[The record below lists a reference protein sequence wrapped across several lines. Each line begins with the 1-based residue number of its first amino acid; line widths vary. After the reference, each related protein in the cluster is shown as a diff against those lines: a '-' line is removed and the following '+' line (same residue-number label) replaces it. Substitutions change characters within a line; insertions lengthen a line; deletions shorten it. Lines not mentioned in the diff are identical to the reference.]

1 MFGRL
6 EAAFASQRRFVAN
19 ASHELR
25 TPLAAGRT
33 VLQVALADPERS
45 VGSLEVACHEALALG
60 AAQERLIDSLL
71 TLAGGEQGIE
81 RGEPF
86 DLSEVARRVLDSRR
100 CDELTVRADL
110 APGPAWG
117 DPQLAESLVANLVDN
132 AIRHNAPGGRVEVA
146 TAPAAGGAR
155 ILVSN
160 SGPIVPPGEIDR
172 LFEPFQQLDQQR
184 TRHGDGYGL
193 GLAIVRAIAD
203 AHGAELE
210 ARARPAGGLDVAVTF
225 PRPDM

>member
-1 MFGRL
+1 VRL
-6 EAAFASQRRFVAN
+6 S
-19 ASHELR
+19 L
-25 TPLAAGRT
+25 G
-33 VLQVALADPERS
+33 RS
-45 VGSLEVACHEALALG
+45 VSQPGPEHVTESALIPTVPAL
-60 AAQERLIDSLL
+60 
-71 TLAGGEQGIE
+71 TVAGGEQGIE

-110 APGPAWG
+110 KPGPSWG

-146 TAPAAGGAR
+146 TAPAASGAR

-160 SGPIVPPGEIDR
+160 SGPIVPPGEIGR

-225 PRPDM
+225 PGPDM